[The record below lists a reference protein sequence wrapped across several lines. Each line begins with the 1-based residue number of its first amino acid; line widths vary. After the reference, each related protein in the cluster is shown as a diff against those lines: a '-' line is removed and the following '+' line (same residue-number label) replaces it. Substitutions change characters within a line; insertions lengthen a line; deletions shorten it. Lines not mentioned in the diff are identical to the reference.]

1 MKGVDKINKVVHKN
15 EIILYHSEIDN
26 LDSYDIYILSAIKLI
41 LTNQYDCRTLY
52 CPVNAKDVIKVL
64 TNNNDFYTDKTKR
77 RLNKSF
83 KSLFDKNI
91 VDYNKKIGSTYYI
104 NRYQL
109 LFKEEL
115 FVSLRYE
122 ELTNTFF
129 NELNSN
135 IVKLYGCYIIL
146 LSTINT
152 RTKFSYPSL
161 EYLSEK
167 FDMTIK
173 TTQKYIKL
181 LEKNKLIAIY
191 QPQKTYDKGTGKF
204 RSYNNV
210 YFKPCDKEYVA
221 RNFGF
226 GNL

>member
-129 NELNSN
+129 NELNST

-191 QPQKTYDKGTGKF
+191 QPKKTYDKGTGKF

-210 YFKPCDKEYVA
+210 YFKPCDKEDIA
-221 RNFGF
+221 RNFGLR
-226 GNL
+226 NL